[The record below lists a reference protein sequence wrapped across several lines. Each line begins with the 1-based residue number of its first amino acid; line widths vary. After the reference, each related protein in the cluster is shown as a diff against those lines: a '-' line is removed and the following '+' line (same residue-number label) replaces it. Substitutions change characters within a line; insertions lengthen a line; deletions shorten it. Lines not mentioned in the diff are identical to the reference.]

1 MRYRNGLNGKVWWVF
16 HCGLWIIY
24 LYYQVCLLST
34 LQQTEIL
41 LAKVT
46 AFRWGY
52 NSVTELTEH
61 KQGSGSPELQVWPHY
76 DTLKSRSFPDTQTLQ
91 RQEERICTMNILV
104 KSEINVLVTISYLST
119 QTSWQ
124 TPINKRTPV
133 HLWWSLTSWFDRN
146 SVRLT

>member
-1 MRYRNGLNGKVWWVF
+1 MGRYGKVWWVF

-34 LQQTEIL
+34 LQQNRNTVSKSHCFQVGIQL
-41 LAKVT
+41 GDRAYRTQARLWIPRTAGVTTLWHFKV
-46 AFRWGY
+46 
-52 NSVTELTEH
+52 SE
-61 KQGSGSPELQVWPHY
+61 
-76 DTLKSRSFPDTQTLQ
+76 FPDTQTLQ

-104 KSEINVLVTISYLST
+104 KSEVNVLVTISYLST

-124 TPINKRTPV
+124 TPINRRTPV
-133 HLWWSLTSWFDRN
+133 HLWWSRTSWFDRN